1 MVLQRLRKARRSRQ
15 LGLTSGQIGIY
26 NRYVREREG
35 WEKHLGKS
43 RQAIVDAVEQFK
55 PQSVCIL
62 GSGLL
67 LDVPMEELLS
77 RNINITLVDL
87 AHPAQIVNKYSSN
100 PLVKFETHDL
110 TGGLIQYLQT
120 TRLKLL
126 NFFTLVNL
134 VSKANTYASN
144 ADLVVSLNLLSQLS
158 DIPMEFLRHKKVLT
172 DWQCIELAST
182 IQQKHLESLLKA
194 KSLLITDI
202 MEEFYDEQ
210 GNLTATRPTVHI
222 DLSLLTYVQEWLWEF
237 DSAKT
242 YNEDA
247 ITKLRVVS
255 GLVNKKG

>member
-1 MVLQRLRKARRSRQ
+1 MVLQRLRKTRRARQ

-26 NRYVREREG
+26 NRYIREHEG
-35 WEKHLGKS
+35 WEKHLSES
-43 RQAIVDAVEQFK
+43 RQAIIGAVEVFK
-55 PQSVCIL
+55 PQSICIL

-67 LDVPMEELLS
+67 LDVPLEELLS
-77 RNINITLVDL
+77 RNINIVLVDL
-87 AHPAQIVNKYSSN
+87 LHPAQVVNKYSSN
-100 PLVKFETHDL
+100 SLVRFETHDL
-110 TGGLIQYLQT
+110 TGGLIHYLQT
-120 TRLKLL
+120 TRLKDL
-126 NFFTLVNL
+126 NFFTLLNL
-134 VSKANTYASN
+134 VSSANAYASN

-172 DWQCIELAST
+172 DWQGIELAST
-182 IQQKHLESLLKA
+182 IQQKHLESLSKS

-202 MEEFYDEQ
+202 MEEFYDDQ
-210 GNLTATRPTVHI
+210 GKLTATRPTVHV
-222 DLSLLTYVQEWLWEF
+222 DLSLLTQVQEWLWEF